1 LLDRPGRRLSAGTNA
16 AIAAVA
22 VVVVAITYWRLW
34 YGVDFTDESFY
45 VAVPY
50 RLALGAKPFVDETS
64 VTQQTTAILL
74 YPFVRA
80 YYAVT
85 GMTGIV
91 LFVRH
96 LQFLLSLLVA
106 FSVYRSLRLFLDR
119 RLALPIALT
128 AVVFVPFTIHSL
140 SYDSVGS
147 SLLTAGCFLGVRS
160 LVDPWPRTSRLGSAV
175 CLGLAAFAYPPLLIP
190 VAACVAIRLA
200 LAPGRRLREALE
212 HGTVALGLPALG
224 LAGLAASV
232 GLSTVVADYR
242 HSSEFLGQ
250 AGGVGKLRLILHQ
263 TERTL
268 PHWGLLLPA
277 VLFLWLAW
285 RYRRDAAVIALA
297 ALPLLVLPPRV
308 TFFTTSLNFVAHL
321 GWLAPALFVL
331 VRGRPGA
338 KLLFL
343 VVWVPSFV
351 AGATTAYSSANG
363 AVNFGVGGFPAAIV
377 ATVFL
382 VWAFEDAI
390 RRADAR
396 VLALSPALLVLGLL
410 VWSDTIPVYRD
421 GNLSALSTRMQSGP
435 YAGLATTPWKRT
447 WIDGLQKD
455 LERYESWCTILFF
468 DDFPAGYLLTEAKP
482 DTNGAWV
489 ATVAPQLQKPYQDA
503 LLRYYRGRGY
513 PDVVVLMRRI
523 PYTRHTGRSDYYPSS
538 DPLLRAI
545 RSPAYRLALWRKPY
559 AIYRRASAPCVPP
572 GPFAHGKPTRV

>member
-1 LLDRPGRRLSAGTNA
+1 LFGRPGRRLSAGTNG
-16 AIAAVA
+16 AIAAIA

-34 YGVDFTDESFY
+34 FGVDFTDESFY

-74 YPFVRA
+74 YPFVRV
-80 YYAVT
+80 YYAVA
-85 GMTGIV
+85 GLTGIV

-96 LQFLLSLLVA
+96 LQFLLSLFVA
-106 FSVYRSLRLFLDR
+106 GAVYRSLRFFLDR
-119 RLALPIALT
+119 RVALAIALS
-128 AVVFVPFTIHSL
+128 AVVFVPFTIRSL

-147 SLLTAGCFLGVRS
+147 ALLTAGCFLGVRP
-160 LVDPWPRTSRLGSAV
+160 LVDQRARGSRLGSAV

-190 VAACVAIRLA
+190 VAVCVAIRIA
-200 LAPGRRLREALE
+200 LARGHRLREGLE
-212 HGTVALGLPALG
+212 HGAVALGLPALG
-224 LAGLAASV
+224 LAGLAASA

-250 AGGVGKLRLILHQ
+250 AGGVGKLRLIVHQ

-268 PHWGLLLPA
+268 PHWWLLLPV
-277 VLFLWLAW
+277 VLFLWLSW
-285 RYRRDAAVIALA
+285 RYRRGAAVLALA
-297 ALPLLVLPPRV
+297 VLPLLVLPPRV
-308 TFFTTSLNFVAHL
+308 GFFTTSLEFVAHL

-343 VVWVPSFV
+343 VVWIPSFV

-382 VWAFEDAI
+382 VWAFEDAVGRVD
-390 RRADAR
+390 RRVFA
-396 VLALSPALLVLGLL
+396 LAPAMIVLGLL

-421 GNLSALSTRMQSGP
+421 SNLSALSVRVQSGP

-447 WIDGLQKD
+447 WIDVLQRD
-455 LERYESWCTILFF
+455 LERYESGCTILFF
-468 DDFPAGYLLTEAKP
+468 DDFPAGYLLSEARP

-489 ATVAPQLQKPYQDA
+489 ATVAPQLQAPYQDE

-523 PYTRHTGRSDYYPSS
+523 PYTHATGRSDYYPAS

-545 RSPAYRLALWRKPY
+545 RSPAYRLALWRRPY
-559 AIYRRASAPCVPP
+559 AIYRRASAPCAPATP
-572 GPFAHGKPTRV
+572 IARGKPKQV

>member
-1 LLDRPGRRLSAGTNA
+1 MNGAIA
-16 AIAAVA
+16 AIAA
-22 VVVVAITYWRLW
+22 VVVAITYWRIW

-50 RLALGAKPFVDETS
+50 RFALGAKPFVDETS

-80 YYAVT
+80 YYAVA
-85 GMTGIV
+85 GLTGIV

-96 LQFLLSLLVA
+96 LEFLLSLLVA
-106 FSVYRSLRLFLDR
+106 GAVYRSLRLFLGR
-119 RLALPIALT
+119 GVALT
-128 AVVFVPFTIHSL
+128 MALAAVVFVPFTIHSL

-147 SLLTAGCFLGVRS
+147 ALLTAGCFLGVRP
-160 LVDPWPRTSRLGSAV
+160 LVDPGARASRLGSAT

-190 VAACVAIRLA
+190 VAVCVGIRVVLA
-200 LAPGRRLREALE
+200 RGHRLRETLE
-212 HGTVALGLPALG
+212 QGAVALVLPLLG
-224 LAGLAASV
+224 LAGLAASA
-232 GLSTVVADYR
+232 GFATVEGDYR

-250 AGGVGKLRLILHQ
+250 AGGIGKLRLIYHQ
-263 TERTL
+263 TERSF
-268 PHWGLLLPA
+268 PHWWALLLA
-277 VLFLWLAW
+277 VAFLWLAW
-285 RYRRDAAVIALA
+285 RYARGAAVLALA
-297 ALPLLVLPPRV
+297 VLPLLVLPPRV
-308 TFFTTSLNFVAHL
+308 TFFTTSLNFAAHL

-331 VRGRPGA
+331 VRRRPGA

-343 VVWVPSFV
+343 AVWLPSFV

-390 RRADAR
+390 RRVDLRA
-396 VLALSPALLVLGLL
+396 LALAPALVVLGLL

-421 GNLSALSTRMQSGP
+421 SNLSALSARVQSGP
-435 YAGLATTPWKRT
+435 YAGLATTQWKRT
-447 WIDGLQKD
+447 WIDLLQHD
-455 LERYESWCTILFF
+455 LERYESTCTILFF
-468 DDFPAGYLLTEAKP
+468 DDFPAGYLLSEARP

-489 ATVAPQLQKPYQDA
+489 VTVAPQLQKPYQDE

-545 RSPAYRLALWRKPY
+545 RSPAYRLALWRRPY
-559 AIYRRASAPCVPP
+559 AIYRRASAPCAGA
-572 GPFAHGKPTRV
+572 GPIAHGKPTRV